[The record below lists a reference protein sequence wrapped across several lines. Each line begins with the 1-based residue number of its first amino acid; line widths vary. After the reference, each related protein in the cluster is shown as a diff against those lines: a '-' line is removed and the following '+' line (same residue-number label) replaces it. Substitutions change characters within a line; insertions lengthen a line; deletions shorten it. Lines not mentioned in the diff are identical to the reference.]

1 MDETAQRMNGF
12 LVRVFNEILR
22 TEENCLAGSAF
33 SDLSLRELHVI
44 EAVGKA
50 SACGRNSAAEVARRL
65 RVTAGTLT
73 TSVNLLVKKGYLAR
87 SQDAQDRRVKRIG
100 LTDKGQEA
108 DRAHAAFHEEMV
120 RAVCGRLT
128 PEEIRVFARGLDSIG
143 RFFEEKYEKGVHMP

>member
-1 MDETAQRMNGF
+1 MNEHAQSINAF
-12 LVRVFNEILR
+12 LVRVFNEILH
-22 TEENCLAGSAF
+22 TEEGCLANSAF
-33 SDLSLRELHVI
+33 ADLSLRELHVI
-44 EAVGKA
+44 EAVGQ
-50 SACGRNSAAEVARRL
+50 ACRCGNNRAAEVARRL

-87 SQDAQDRRVKRIG
+87 SQDEQDRRVKRIG
-100 LTDKGQEA
+100 LTDRGRAA

-128 PEEIRVFARGLDSIG
+128 PEELCVFVRGLDSIG